1 MADTK
6 AIALNIIAASDD
18 LRTQCA
24 ALTFEKLPQDLM
36 QIVPIVMQGAAKVEE
51 YASQAGGLTGPE
63 KKEVLV
69 KALDELI
76 KLPAYLE
83 PLDGPAI
90 GWMIDYIVLG
100 LNKLFGKDWHPFE
113 REVAVKVSTTPAPKP
128 IDTVVAPEAPR
139 NDD

>member
-1 MADTK
+1 MGADTK

-24 ALTFEKLPQDLM
+24 ALTFDKLPQDLM
-36 QIVPIVMQGAAKVEE
+36 QLVPIVMQGVTKVEE

-83 PLDGPAI
+83 PFDGPAI
-90 GWMIDYIVLG
+90 GWMIDYVVLG
-100 LNKLFGKDWHPFE
+100 INKLLGKNWYPFAMAE
-113 REVAVKVSTTPAPKP
+113 DSL
-128 IDTVVAPEAPR
+128 
-139 NDD
+139 